1 MPALDLCF
9 SCFCTIT
16 LLSLLSSELL
26 VTHSRFLL
34 DNPWEKC
41 SVLDDL
47 DLLFL
52 GACFGA
58 RMLCL
63 ERNSRVEL
71 AFDVDMV
78 KVGQELRIQREESS
92 NQE

>member
-1 MPALDLCF
+1 MPALDLHF
-9 SCFCTIT
+9 SCFCTIA
-16 LLSLLSSELL
+16 LLSSLSSELL
-26 VTHSRFLL
+26 VTRSRFLL
-34 DNPWEKC
+34 DDPWEER
-41 SVLDDL
+41 SVLDNL

-58 RMLCL
+58 CVLHL
-63 ERNSRVEL
+63 ERNSRVEP

-92 NQE
+92 DQE